1 MKKKIIF
8 FLLFSLYAFTGFCQ
22 RRAHTAASFDSLI
35 KATEVRKDDTIK
47 LKNLCIIW
55 DIFEHA
61 GKMDT
66 SLYYIKQAYSL
77 AIKLNRQEQ
86 VANAFL
92 CMGSTY
98 YDLGAYPQALD
109 SYMQA
114 LKVAQ
119 QTQNK
124 YYIAAATCNLGLVY
138 FAENEFDKALDYYSE
153 ALKMDQARHDS
164 ANITAAATDVGTVYY
179 QRKNYTEALKYF
191 KMCLVI
197 DNRRHFVNGIAPDLD
212 NIGSIYLEVHKY
224 DSALIYFQKSIKV
237 SESTNDVLGIINGKL
252 NLGEVYLRTKKYDE
266 AAKLLTRA
274 YALSDTIHSLDDKK
288 TSSHLLSELY
298 AEKGEWEKAY
308 KIYQTYIATEDSL
321 VGESRSKEIGRI
333 EVKSGYDKQ
342 LALQKAESDKK
353 EALNEAENKKER
365 IVIGFAIVITLA
377 VGIIA
382 FIIFRSLKTTR
393 KQKEQIEEQKKEVEE
408 KKLLV
413 EEKNKEV
420 LDSITYAKRLQDA
433 ILPPISAIKKQ
444 LPESFVLYKPKD
456 IVAGDFYWME
466 KVGDATLIA
475 AADCTGHGVPGAL
488 VSVVCSNALNRTV
501 KEFGITEPGKILDKT
516 RELVLE
522 TFSYRNTIGEKNE
535 GHIQDGMD
543 ISLAAISYQ
552 PLAISWSGAFNSL
565 WYVIN
570 GELKEVEPDKQP
582 IGKTDN
588 PEPFRTNKITLNHTL
603 EGREAGTMLYLFTD
617 GYADQFG
624 GPKGKKFKHKQL
636 RELLLTI
643 SHRPMAE
650 QEKILDTKFED
661 WKGMMDQT
669 DDVCIIGIR
678 V

>member
-1 MKKKIIF
+1 
-8 FLLFSLYAFTGFCQ
+8 
-22 RRAHTAASFDSLI
+22 
-35 KATEVRKDDTIK
+35 
-47 LKNLCIIW
+47 
-55 DIFEHA
+55 
-61 GKMDT
+61 
-66 SLYYIKQAYSL
+66 
-77 AIKLNRQEQ
+77 
-86 VANAFL
+86 
-92 CMGSTY
+92 
-98 YDLGAYPQALD
+98 
-109 SYMQA
+109 
-114 LKVAQ
+114 
-119 QTQNK
+119 
-124 YYIAAATCNLGLVY
+124 
-138 FAENEFDKALDYYSE
+138 
-153 ALKMDQARHDS
+153 
-164 ANITAAATDVGTVYY
+164 
-179 QRKNYTEALKYF
+179 
-191 KMCLVI
+191 
-197 DNRRHFVNGIAPDLD
+197 
-212 NIGSIYLEVHKY
+212 
-224 DSALIYFQKSIKV
+224 
-237 SESTNDVLGIINGKL
+237 
-252 NLGEVYLRTKKYDE
+252 YLRTKKYDE

-274 YALSDTIHSLDDKK
+274 YALSDTVHSLDDKK

-456 IVAGDFYWME
+456 IVAGDFYWFASLLSKGGSNE
-466 KVGDATLIA
+466 AKELSPLGSGGVLIA
-475 AADCTGHGVPGAL
+475 ACDCTGHGVPGAL

-522 TFSYRNTIGEKNE
+522 TFSYRNTIGEQSE

-543 ISLAAISYQ
+543 ISLAAISYE

-570 GELKEVEPDKQP
+570 GELKEVEPD
-582 IGKTDN
+582 
-588 PEPFRTNKITLNHTL
+588 R
-603 EGREAGTMLYLFTD
+603 
-617 GYADQFG
+617 
-624 GPKGKKFKHKQL
+624 
-636 RELLLTI
+636 
-643 SHRPMAE
+643 S
-650 QEKILDTKFED
+650 
-661 WKGMMDQT
+661 
-669 DDVCIIGIR
+669 
-678 V
+678 